1 MEIHPSLLHKKP
13 FKLSRDQVRHNDD
26 AKKYDMSPEHN
37 KQMKRHF
44 AILKD
49 ATEYCLEF

>member
-1 MEIHPSLLHKKP
+1 MEIHPSLLHEKP
-13 FKLSRDQVRHNDD
+13 FKLSRDQVCHNDD
-26 AKKYDMSPEHN
+26 AKKHEHN

-44 AILKD
+44 VILKD